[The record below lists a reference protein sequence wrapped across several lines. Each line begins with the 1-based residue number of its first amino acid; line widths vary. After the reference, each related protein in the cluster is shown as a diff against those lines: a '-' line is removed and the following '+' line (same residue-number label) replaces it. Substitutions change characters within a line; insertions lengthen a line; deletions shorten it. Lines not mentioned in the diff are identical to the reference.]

1 MGCHNN
7 RDDLLSKHGDRL
19 VVIITMMT
27 YFLNKEI
34 YWLS

>member
-1 MGCHNN
+1 MGCHDNH
-7 RDDLLSKHGDRL
+7 DDLLSEQGDRS
-19 VVIITMMT
+19 VVIIRMMT

>member
-7 RDDLLSKHGDRL
+7 RDDLLSKQGDRL

-34 YWLS
+34 YRLS